1 VYARQQGDGFG
12 LGQQAASETG
22 TRKIGL
28 DGRYKL
34 SDTTQLQGQAY
45 TQESTA
51 TGSQNS
57 LIEGRVDNRIID
69 ALSAYYG
76 ARNARDQ
83 NGATGNTQTNQLLG
97 GTAYSMLD
105 KKLTLHADAEVS
117 GSTAGATAMPNRLIL
132 GTDYKVTEQ
141 SKIFAEQEFARG
153 SQISSNT
160 TRVGVR
166 TQPWMGNE
174 MSASVGQNFNNDAER
189 IYSNLGMVQ
198 SWQIDKHWQTKFSI
212 DRTQT
217 LYNHAVPLNLNT
229 PLPSGSGGLAQLPSA
244 SGDYTASAFSV
255 AYNDKLWSGNGG
267 IEIRNASLDSQRNFR
282 LGAQRNLDQG
292 RSVAAGFTY
301 RESDGQADSSR
312 NKDLRLSYAHRPN
325 DSQWVWFDRADYISQ
340 TTQTTGSSLNG
351 AKLVNN
357 LNANYMPSRHTQIA
371 IQYGAKYVLEKIDGT
386 DYKGY
391 TDLASSEI
399 RHDMTEKWDIGM
411 FGSVMR
417 SVNAGVRSYGLGASL
432 GYKVV
437 DNMWLSGGYNV
448 GGMDDRDFADAS
460 YRAKGPFIT
469 LRMKVDQDTFGLNKG
484 REISRPMTAE

>member
-1 VYARQQGDGFG
+1 
-12 LGQQAASETG
+12 
-22 TRKIGL
+22 
-28 DGRYKL
+28 
-34 SDTTQLQGQAY
+34 
-45 TQESTA
+45 
-51 TGSQNS
+51 
-57 LIEGRVDNRIID
+57 
-69 ALSAYYG
+69 
-76 ARNARDQ
+76 
-83 NGATGNTQTNQLLG
+83 
-97 GTAYSMLD
+97 M
-105 KKLTLHADAEVS
+105 
-117 GSTAGATAMPNRLIL
+117 
-132 GTDYKVTEQ
+132 
-141 SKIFAEQEFARG
+141 
-153 SQISSNT
+153 
-160 TRVGVR
+160 
-166 TQPWMGNE
+166 
-174 MSASVGQNFNNDAER
+174 
-189 IYSNLGMVQ
+189 
-198 SWQIDKHWQTKFSI
+198 
-212 DRTQT
+212 
-217 LYNHAVPLNLNT
+217 
-229 PLPSGSGGLAQLPSA
+229 
-244 SGDYTASAFSV
+244 
-255 AYNDKLWSGNGG
+255 
-267 IEIRNASLDSQRNFR
+267 
-282 LGAQRNLDQG
+282 GAQRNLDQG

-448 GGMDDRDFADAS
+448 RGMDDRDFADAS